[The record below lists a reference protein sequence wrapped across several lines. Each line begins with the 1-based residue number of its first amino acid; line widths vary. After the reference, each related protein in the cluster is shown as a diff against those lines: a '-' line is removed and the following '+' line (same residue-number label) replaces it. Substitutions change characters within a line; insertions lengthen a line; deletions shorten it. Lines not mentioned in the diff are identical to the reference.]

1 MEALVVFLL
10 CALCISIY
18 FTNKYKDEVV
28 RLKEK
33 LREQENLSASR
44 IEPNLPTTKKFVS
57 VSFKEGD
64 TQVYDYLI
72 GDNYD
77 LKVDDLVEVPFRSK
91 YSGENEVKIAT
102 VKYVSVPGE
111 QSNFARSNVI
121 RKVDSPTQ
129 TAKKFTSGKKFV
141 NVIFEEGAKRSYSYL
156 VGDFEVKVGDFVV
169 VPISDRDS
177 GQSKLK
183 SAKVVYISAPGEVSS
198 YAKSQ
203 IMKKADYDEW

>member
-1 MEALVVFLL
+1 MEALIVFLL

-18 FTNKYKDEVV
+18 FTNKYKDEVA

-33 LREQENLSASR
+33 LREQETLSASR
-44 IEPNLPTTKKFVS
+44 IEQTFPTTRKFVS

-77 LKVDDLVEVPFRSK
+77 LKVGDLVEVPFRSK
-91 YSGENEVKIAT
+91 YSGANEVKVAT

-111 QSNFARSNVI
+111 QSNYAKSNVI
-121 RKVDSPTQ
+121 RKINSSIQ
-129 TAKKFTSGKKFV
+129 TVKNFNAEKRFV
-141 NVIFEEGAKRSYSYL
+141 NVIFEAGAKRSYSYL

-177 GQSKLK
+177 GQSKSK
-183 SAKVVYISAPGEVSS
+183 SAKIVYISAPGETSS
-198 YAKSQ
+198 YAKSE
-203 IMKKADYDEW
+203 IIKKADYDKW

>member
-1 MEALVVFLL
+1 MEALVIFLL

-18 FTNKYKDEVV
+18 FTNKYKDEVAH
-28 RLKEK
+28 LKEK

-44 IEPNLPTTKKFVS
+44 IEPTLPITRKFVS

-64 TQVYDYLI
+64 TQTYDYFI
-72 GDNYD
+72 GDNDD

-91 YSGENEVKIAT
+91 YSGANEVKIAT
-102 VKYVSVPGE
+102 VKYISVPGE
-111 QSNFARSNVI
+111 QSNFAKSNVI
-121 RKVDSPTQ
+121 RKIGTQ
-129 TAKKFTSGKKFV
+129 LQTSKNFTSGNKFV

-156 VGDFEVKVGDFVV
+156 VGDFEVKIGDFVV

-183 SAKVVYISAPGEVSS
+183 SAKVVYISAPGEVSF

-203 IMKKADYDEW
+203 IIKKADYNEW